1 MKNDNIK
8 NKIKRNIL
16 KLIFCGQK
24 IFRADNMWF
33 YNGRPTTV
41 KNVMIAENK
50 NYILKLQIYRH
61 RLKLNDILQEIN
73 ILQILKDSG
82 AICQPIIKSSG
93 KDIFKRHWFV
103 MEKINNKEGINLGD
117 VLLAI
122 LEQHKL
128 GIFHGDTKTDNV
140 VFNGLIAKL
149 IDYDQSQIR
158 SDICAFRPK
167 ESIMFFINSLAH
179 AWKYKNKL
187 LEIGEGIEEVT
198 NNCMGY
204 FTGDAFDFSK
214 TNLCKSFEPMPFYAL
229 DEEEIKSEGEINIKI
244 WQEALDKIEFQAGEK
259 VLDVNPD
266 TGALSR
272 YLAKRGCAVKAIC
285 KSDNEFYATKII
297 SNILGQKIDVIKD
310 ATKALEDIETIFI
323 LNNKNDAKISQ
334 YANAKTIIV
343 RYKDNDATSQ
353 EKLDGYITKDSIQLD
368 ENSKLVI
375 FEKNDEI

>member
-1 MKNDNIK
+1 
-8 NKIKRNIL
+8 
-16 KLIFCGQK
+16 
-24 IFRADNMWF
+24 
-33 YNGRPTTV
+33 
-41 KNVMIAENK
+41 
-50 NYILKLQIYRH
+50 
-61 RLKLNDILQEIN
+61 
-73 ILQILKDSG
+73 
-82 AICQPIIKSSG
+82 
-93 KDIFKRHWFV
+93 
-103 MEKINNKEGINLGD
+103 
-117 VLLAI
+117 
-122 LEQHKL
+122 
-128 GIFHGDTKTDNV
+128 
-140 VFNGLIAKL
+140 
-149 IDYDQSQIR
+149 
-158 SDICAFRPK
+158 
-167 ESIMFFINSLAH
+167 
-179 AWKYKNKL
+179 
-187 LEIGEGIEEVT
+187 
-198 NNCMGY
+198 MGY

-214 TNLCKSFEPMPFYAL
+214 TNLYKSFEPIPFYAL

-334 YANAKTIIV
+334 YAGAKKIIV